1 MSKKFYAL
9 LLFFALT
16 NICLGQMHNGN
27 FGNEWINYGQTYYKM
42 KIVEDGLY
50 RIPASALNNAGIS
63 TSGLQAGNYQIFSMG
78 SEIPCYVQ
86 MNGNTVD
93 FIEFYGKKHRG
104 EMDVNLY
111 YNANHHFNT
120 EYSAI
125 TDTAAYFLTVNNS
138 GTSRQFSNSSSN
150 LSNLPPKDNFYMQR
164 AVLPITSGW
173 QRGKEYQIST
183 ELLTKS
189 SFDFGEGWG
198 SNKQSNQTHNIA
210 LSNIFY
216 SGPQSTG
223 KVRLYSANNV
233 IHNLEIRVSN
243 SLVFST
249 SFAGDSVGTHNFA
262 IPNNLLLSNTPVNI
276 QGLSNSSDLHSA
288 SVIDIIYPRAFD
300 FGGSASFYFKIGP
313 SSSRKYLE
321 ISNFNGSGA
330 SGQTIFLYDLT
341 NNLRIRCFWDGSRVL
356 TDLPPSTTERE
367 LVLINTSASNGIKT
381 VGALNAVNFTDYS
394 NYNGNYIIVYHPK
407 LSINSLGNNPIVEY
421 AAYRASTGFN
431 PVVIDIMQVFDQFG
445 YGIDMH
451 PVSIRNL
458 AAYLKQEWDNPEYIF
473 LIGKGRIYNS
483 VRNFN
488 TFDHLIPSFGYPP
501 SDHLL
506 LSQLG
511 SDAPIIPVGRLAAT
525 SGDQVSLY
533 LQKIRDVENQQSQ
546 AQTLEDR
553 GWMKNVIHLGGGS
566 NSAQQTLIRQ
576 NLDAMKD
583 IIEGPRYG
591 GNVTSFFKTSS
602 NPIQAAQS
610 AYLDSMINSGVS
622 LVTFFGHSS
631 ANSFDFNLDRPENY
645 NNYQKYPMFIS
656 LGCYGGTIFEDGTR
670 ISEEFIFE
678 PDAGASV
685 FFASVGAAALNS
697 LNAFANIFYS
707 KISGADFGKGAAAAA
722 KSTIEQLENSG
733 GYGTIIQM
741 GAQYMCYHGDPGFRM
756 NTRLRP
762 DYFINEPL
770 VSHSPSPVSTQMSTF
785 ELNLDIY
792 NLGEAIDTV
801 FYIEINREYP
811 NGQTDFVSRQQINA
825 PYYNQRVTV
834 EVPVGGQQALG
845 INFFEIK
852 IDADEEVS
860 ESPNPAA
867 EQNNIVIRYPVQIIS
882 DAIIPVYPPEFA
894 IVPEQAI
901 TLKASTGNTFA
912 NIQNYRIQIDTT
924 EYFNSPLFRETTL
937 SQAGGLVE
945 WTPSVSY
952 TDSVVYYWRVSIDS
966 IDPVVG
972 FDWTGSSFIFID
984 GSYPGWNQSH
994 YFQYKKDEFRNIE
1007 LNEPGRK
1014 FEFLSSL
1021 QEITLTNGFTP
1032 TPLHPELLSTYLNG
1046 VLMDRCR
1053 CFQNRGI
1060 YVTVIDSANLNIWE
1074 NPYGSNL
1081 FGSVNCDPGGRTAFS
1096 FLFETDIPA
1105 KRTAFENFL
1114 RDSIPDGYFV
1124 ILYSLNDADA
1134 DNWQSSLLNL
1144 LQNEGSAQIG
1154 TVAATQGGLP
1164 WAFYYQKNN
1173 PSFAYRAESVGI
1185 NTSEVISLSA
1195 LIPGTWNSGN
1205 LNSTIIGPA
1214 LNWYS
1219 FHQRNHSADGILN
1232 DIVSFDIYGL
1242 DSTKTNK
1249 TLLMAGITGPDT
1261 LLNTISAATYP
1272 YLQLSWNTKDV
1283 VNESSAQLNYW
1294 RILGDLAPEAALRP
1308 ELFNIVQFD
1317 TVQQGMQFNFQVM
1330 MQNISAV
1337 DMDSMLI
1344 KYQIVGQNPTYKRL
1358 AELTAGDTMR
1368 TPLLSL
1374 ETTNLSG
1381 LQYLFVE
1388 INPDN
1393 DQREMHH
1400 FNNIA
1405 LIPFFVQTDIINP
1418 LLDVTFDGV
1427 RIMNGDLVSGKPQ
1440 IVVSLTDENLWLG
1453 LDELEDFKIILRHP
1467 NFQNGE
1473 TELSPTSAVVRNLA
1487 FLPADATNL
1496 VVENKAQIVMDLDL
1510 QWDGEYTLFVSAT
1523 DKSGNNS
1530 GTLDYSVDF
1539 EVINASMISNVLNY
1553 PNPFTTSTQFVFTLT
1568 GRELPEY
1575 MKIQIFTI
1583 SGKVVKEIGLDE
1595 LGPIHIGINRTQYAW
1610 DGTDQYGD
1618 RLANGVYLYRVIA
1631 KMRREDEAEM
1641 KLFTN
1646 NISSMFRNGFGKMYL
1661 MR

>member
-1 MSKKFYAL
+1 MNKILFSFIL
-9 LLFFALT
+9 LLSVLNVLKA
-16 NICLGQMHNGN
+16 QMHNGN
-27 FGNEWINYGQTYYKM
+27 LGNEWINYNQTYYKM
-42 KIVEDGLY
+42 KIVEDGIY
-50 RIPASALNNAGIS
+50 RISASTLNSAGIT
-63 TSGLQAGNYQIFSMG
+63 TSGLQAGNFQIFSMG
-78 SEIPCYVQ
+78 NEIPCHVQ
-86 MNGNTVD
+86 MNGASVD

-104 EMDVNLY
+104 ELDANLY
-111 YNANHHFNT
+111 YNPNHHFNT

-125 TDTAAYFLTVNNS
+125 SDTAAYFLTINNT
-138 GTSRQFSNSSSN
+138 GISRQFISSSSN
-150 LSNLPPKDNFYMQR
+150 LSNLPAKDNFYLHR
-164 AVLPITSGW
+164 AILPLTSGW

-183 ELLTKS
+183 ELLTKA

-198 SNKQSNQTHNIA
+198 TNKSANQTHNVS

-216 SGPQSTG
+216 SGPSATG
-223 KVRLYSANNV
+223 NVRLYSVNNV

-243 SLVFST
+243 NLVFNS
-249 SFAGDSVGTHNFA
+249 SFSGDSVGTHSFS
-262 IPNNLLLSNTPVNI
+262 IPTSMLSSSTPVNI
-276 QGLSNSSDLHSA
+276 QGLGNSSDLHSV

-300 FGGSASFYFKIGP
+300 FGGASSYYFKIGP
-313 SSSRKYLE
+313 SSNRKYLE
-321 ISNFNGSGA
+321 ISNFNGTGA
-330 SGQTIFLYDLT
+330 NAQTIYLYDLT

-356 TDLPPSTTERE
+356 TDLPPSATERE
-367 LVLINTSASNGIKT
+367 LVLVNTAASNAVKT
-381 VGALNAVNFTDYS
+381 VGILETVNFTDYS
-394 NYNGNYIIVYHPK
+394 GYNGNYIIIYHPK
-407 LSINSLGNNPIVEY
+407 LSVNSQGNNPIIDY

-431 PVVIDIMQVFDQFG
+431 PVVIDVMQVFDQFG
-445 YGIDMH
+445 YGINMH
-451 PVSIRNL
+451 PVALRNF

-488 TFDHLIPSFGYPP
+488 TFDHLIPTFGYPP
-501 SDHLL
+501 SDNLL

-525 SGDQVSLY
+525 TGDQVSLY
-533 LQKIRDVENQQSQ
+533 LQKIRDVEAQQSQ

-576 NLDAMKD
+576 NLDAMKN

-610 AYLDSMINSGVS
+610 AYLDSLINSGVS

-645 NNYQKYPMFIS
+645 NNYQKYPMFMS
-656 LGCYGGTIFEDGTR
+656 LGCYGGTIFEDGMR

-678 PDAGASV
+678 PDAGATV
-685 FFASVGAAALNS
+685 FLASVGAAALNA
-697 LNAFANIFYS
+697 LNTYANTYYT
-707 KISGADFGKGAAAAA
+707 KIGGVDFGQGAAKGV
-722 KSTIEQLENSG
+722 KSTIEQLQNTG

-741 GAQYMCYHGDPGFRM
+741 GAQFMCYHGDPAFKM
-756 NTRLRP
+756 NARLRP
-762 DYFINEPL
+762 DYFIDNAL
-770 VSHSPSPVSTQMSTF
+770 VSHSPNPVTTQMSSF
-785 ELNLDIY
+785 DLNIDIY

-811 NGQTDFVSRQQINA
+811 NGQSDFVSKLQINA

-834 EVPVGGQQALG
+834 NVPVGGQQALG

-852 IDADEEVS
+852 IDSDEEVS

-894 IVPEQAI
+894 IVPEQPI

-912 NIQNYRIQIDTT
+912 NQQTYRIQIDTT
-924 EYFNSPLFRETTL
+924 EYFNSPLFRESTIV
-937 SQAGGLVE
+937 QAGGLVE
-945 WTPSVSY
+945 WTANLNY
-952 TDSVVYYWRVSIDS
+952 IDSTVYYWRVSIDS

-972 FDWTGSSFIFID
+972 YNWTGSSFIFID

-1007 LNEPGRK
+1007 LNEPARK

-1060 YVTVIDSANLNIWE
+1060 YATVIDSANLNIWE
-1074 NPYGSNL
+1074 NQFGSNQ
-1081 FGSVNCDPGGRTAFS
+1081 FGSINCDPGGRTAYS
-1096 FLFETDIPA
+1096 YLFETDIPA

-1124 ILYSLNDADA
+1124 ILYSLNDPDA
-1134 DNWQSSLLNL
+1134 DNWPSSLVTL
-1144 LQNEGSAQIG
+1144 LQNEGAAQIN
-1154 TVAATQGGLP
+1154 TLVATQGGLP

-1173 PSFAYRAESVGI
+1173 PSFAYRSEAIGT
-1185 NTSEVISLSA
+1185 NTSEIISLSA

-1219 FHQRNHSADGILN
+1219 FHQRNHSADGLLN

-1249 TLLMAGITGPDT
+1249 TLLMSGITGTDT
-1261 LLNTISAATYP
+1261 LLNTISATTYP

-1283 VNESSAQLNYW
+1283 INESSAQLNYW

-1330 MQNISAV
+1330 MQNISTV
-1337 DMDSMLI
+1337 NMDSMLI
-1344 KYQIVGQNPTYKRL
+1344 KYHIVGQTPNYQRL
-1358 AELTAGDTMR
+1358 AALGAGDTLR
-1368 TPLLSL
+1368 TPLLSI

-1381 LQYLFVE
+1381 PQYLFVE

-1393 DQREMHH
+1393 DQREMYH

-1405 LIPFFVQTDIINP
+1405 LIPFFIQTDIINP
-1418 LLDVTFDGV
+1418 LLDVSFDGV

-1440 IVVSLTDENLWLG
+1440 IVVSLTDENQWLG

-1467 NFQNGE
+1467 SFQNGE
-1473 TELSPTSAVVRNLA
+1473 TELSPTSSVVRNLV

-1510 QWDGEYTLFVSAT
+1510 PWDGEYTLFVSAT

-1530 GTLDYSVDF
+1530 GSLDYSVDF

-1575 MKIQIFTI
+1575 MKIQIYTI
-1583 SGKVVKEIGLDE
+1583 SGKIVKEIGLDE

-1610 DGTDQYGD
+1610 DGTDQFGD

-1631 KMRREDEAEM
+1631 KMRKEDEAEM
-1641 KLFTN
+1641 KLYTN
-1646 NISSMFRNGFGKMYL
+1646 NISSLFRNGFGKMYL